1 MLKPALCYGIK
12 RSFSA
17 AADITL
23 RIRSV
28 AAEGEPALHPR
39 TTSSLSNLPT
49 TSSSGGHPTGKIHP
63 EAREIRLVR
72 RGWRFMAVEFKKVR
86 KPGRKLRK
94 LLKRM
99 GARPTPE
106 QVHDFRT
113 NSRKLEANLEAF
125 GMGGS
130 RLGKR
135 VLKPLSRFR
144 KRAGKIRDMDV
155 LTSYAASI
163 QPQDSEKDCAV
174 QLLEYLGAKRRRHA
188 KKFNGASR
196 QDGPVLIKRL
206 KKIERELAK
215 SEART
220 ENGGRPE
227 SMASSMALQLGSRLA
242 SGARL
247 NQNLLDALGSVKDVI
262 GEWHDWEEL
271 VGIAEKTLDHGT
283 QCKLTQTLKATT
295 QKKFDNALWEAEQLR
310 KRYLGLSDKKRPP
323 RSQSAGPPE
332 PLLRAAM
339 KLAA

>member
-1 MLKPALCYGIK
+1 
-12 RSFSA
+12 
-17 AADITL
+17 
-23 RIRSV
+23 
-28 AAEGEPALHPR
+28 
-39 TTSSLSNLPT
+39 
-49 TSSSGGHPTGKIHP
+49 
-63 EAREIRLVR
+63 
-72 RGWRFMAVEFKKVR
+72 MAVVFKKVR

-113 NSRKLEANLEAF
+113 NSRKLEANLEAV
-125 GMGGS
+125 GMDGS

-174 QLLEYLGAKRRRHA
+174 QLEYLGAKRRRHA

-247 NQNLLDALGSVKDVI
+247 NHSNLHPFRLKVKELRNVLRLASDPDQNLLDALGSVKDVI

-310 KRYLGLSDKKRPP
+310 KRYLGLSDKKRAP

>member
-1 MLKPALCYGIK
+1 
-12 RSFSA
+12 
-17 AADITL
+17 
-23 RIRSV
+23 
-28 AAEGEPALHPR
+28 
-39 TTSSLSNLPT
+39 
-49 TSSSGGHPTGKIHP
+49 
-63 EAREIRLVR
+63 
-72 RGWRFMAVEFKKVR
+72 MAVEFKKVR

-125 GMGGS
+125 GMDGS

-196 QDGPVLIKRL
+196 QNGPVLIKRL
-206 KKIERELAK
+206 NKIERELAK
-215 SEART
+215 AEART

-247 NQNLLDALGSVKDVI
+247 NHSNLHPFRLRVKDLRNVLRLADDPDQNLLNALGSVKDVI

-295 QKKFDNALWEAEQLR
+295 QKKFDNALSEAEQLR

-323 RSQSAGPPE
+323 RSQSAEPPE

>member
-1 MLKPALCYGIK
+1 
-12 RSFSA
+12 
-17 AADITL
+17 
-23 RIRSV
+23 
-28 AAEGEPALHPR
+28 
-39 TTSSLSNLPT
+39 
-49 TSSSGGHPTGKIHP
+49 
-63 EAREIRLVR
+63 
-72 RGWRFMAVEFKKVR
+72 MAVEFKKVR
-86 KPGRKLRK
+86 KPGRTLRK

-125 GMGGS
+125 GMDGS

-163 QPQDSEKDCAV
+163 QPQDGEKDCAV

-188 KKFNGASR
+188 KKFNSVAR
-196 QDGPVLIKRL
+196 QNGPVLIKRL

-220 ENGGRPE
+220 ENGGSPE

-247 NQNLLDALGSVKDVI
+247 NHSNLHPFRLKVKELRNVLRLASDPDQNLLDALGSVKDVI

-295 QKKFDNALWEAEQLR
+295 QKKFDNALSEAEGLR

>member
-1 MLKPALCYGIK
+1 
-12 RSFSA
+12 
-17 AADITL
+17 
-23 RIRSV
+23 
-28 AAEGEPALHPR
+28 
-39 TTSSLSNLPT
+39 
-49 TSSSGGHPTGKIHP
+49 
-63 EAREIRLVR
+63 
-72 RGWRFMAVEFKKVR
+72 MAVEFKKVL
-86 KPGRKLRK
+86 KPGCKLRK

-125 GMGGS
+125 GIDGS
-130 RLGKR
+130 RVGKR
-135 VLKPLSRFR
+135 ILKPLSRFR

-155 LTSYAASI
+155 LTSYAATI
-163 QPQDSEKDCAV
+163 QPQDGEKDCAV
-174 QLLEYLGAKRRRHA
+174 QLLEHLGAKRRQHA
-188 KKFNGASR
+188 RKFYRVSR

-206 KKIERELAK
+206 KKLERKLAK

-220 ENGGRPE
+220 EKDGRPD
-227 SMASSMALQLGSRLA
+227 SMACSVALQLGSRLA

-247 NQNLLDALGSVKDVI
+247 NHSMLHPFRLKVKELRNVLRLAGDPDQNLVDALGSVKDVI

-283 QCKLTQTLKATT
+283 QCKLMQTLTATT
-295 QKKFDNALWEAEQLR
+295 QKKFEKALSEAEELR
-310 KRYLGLSDKKRPP
+310 KRYLGLSGRKRST
-323 RSQSAGPPE
+323 RSQAAGPPE

>member
-1 MLKPALCYGIK
+1 
-12 RSFSA
+12 
-17 AADITL
+17 
-23 RIRSV
+23 
-28 AAEGEPALHPR
+28 
-39 TTSSLSNLPT
+39 
-49 TSSSGGHPTGKIHP
+49 
-63 EAREIRLVR
+63 
-72 RGWRFMAVEFKKVR
+72 MAVVFKKVR

-113 NSRKLEANLEAF
+113 NSRKLEANLEAV
-125 GMGGS
+125 GMDGS

-174 QLLEYLGAKRRRHA
+174 QLEYLGAKRRRHA

-247 NQNLLDALGSVKDVI
+247 NHSNLHPFRLKVKELRNVLRLASDPDQNLLDALGSVKDVI

-295 QKKFDNALWEAEQLR
+295 QKKFDNALSEAEQLR

>member
-1 MLKPALCYGIK
+1 
-12 RSFSA
+12 
-17 AADITL
+17 
-23 RIRSV
+23 
-28 AAEGEPALHPR
+28 
-39 TTSSLSNLPT
+39 
-49 TSSSGGHPTGKIHP
+49 
-63 EAREIRLVR
+63 
-72 RGWRFMAVEFKKVR
+72 MAVEFKKVR

-125 GMGGS
+125 GMDGS

-188 KKFNGASR
+188 KKFYGASR
-196 QDGPVLIKRL
+196 QNGPVLIKRL
-206 KKIERELAK
+206 KKLERELAK

-247 NQNLLDALGSVKDVI
+247 NHSNLHPFRLRVKDLRNVLRLADDPDQNLLNALGSVKDVI

-295 QKKFDNALWEAEQLR
+295 QKKFDNALSEAEQLR

>member
-1 MLKPALCYGIK
+1 
-12 RSFSA
+12 
-17 AADITL
+17 
-23 RIRSV
+23 
-28 AAEGEPALHPR
+28 
-39 TTSSLSNLPT
+39 
-49 TSSSGGHPTGKIHP
+49 
-63 EAREIRLVR
+63 
-72 RGWRFMAVEFKKVR
+72 MAVEFKKVR
-86 KPGRKLRK
+86 KPGRTLRK

-125 GMGGS
+125 GMDGS

-174 QLLEYLGAKRRRHA
+174 QLEYLGAKRRRHA

-247 NQNLLDALGSVKDVI
+247 NHSNLHPFRLKVKELRNVLRLASDPDQNLLDALGSVKDVI

-310 KRYLGLSDKKRPP
+310 KRYLGLSDKKRAP

>member
-1 MLKPALCYGIK
+1 
-12 RSFSA
+12 
-17 AADITL
+17 
-23 RIRSV
+23 
-28 AAEGEPALHPR
+28 
-39 TTSSLSNLPT
+39 
-49 TSSSGGHPTGKIHP
+49 
-63 EAREIRLVR
+63 
-72 RGWRFMAVEFKKVR
+72 MAVEFKKVR

-125 GMGGS
+125 GMDGT
-130 RLGKR
+130 RLGKS

-247 NQNLLDALGSVKDVI
+247 NHSNLHPFRLKVKELSMCCGWRVI
-262 GEWHDWEEL
+262 LIRICLMH
-271 VGIAEKTLDHGT
+271 
-283 QCKLTQTLKATT
+283 
-295 QKKFDNALWEAEQLR
+295 
-310 KRYLGLSDKKRPP
+310 
-323 RSQSAGPPE
+323 
-332 PLLRAAM
+332 
-339 KLAA
+339 

>member
-1 MLKPALCYGIK
+1 
-12 RSFSA
+12 
-17 AADITL
+17 
-23 RIRSV
+23 
-28 AAEGEPALHPR
+28 
-39 TTSSLSNLPT
+39 
-49 TSSSGGHPTGKIHP
+49 
-63 EAREIRLVR
+63 
-72 RGWRFMAVEFKKVR
+72 MAVEFKKVR

-125 GMGGS
+125 GMDGS

-163 QPQDSEKDCAV
+163 QPQDGEKDCAV

-247 NQNLLDALGSVKDVI
+247 NHSNLHPFRLKVKDLRNVLRLAGDPDQNLLDALGSVKDVI

>member
-1 MLKPALCYGIK
+1 
-12 RSFSA
+12 
-17 AADITL
+17 
-23 RIRSV
+23 
-28 AAEGEPALHPR
+28 
-39 TTSSLSNLPT
+39 
-49 TSSSGGHPTGKIHP
+49 
-63 EAREIRLVR
+63 
-72 RGWRFMAVEFKKVR
+72 MAVVFKKVR

-113 NSRKLEANLEAF
+113 NSRKLEANLEAV
-125 GMGGS
+125 GMDGS

-174 QLLEYLGAKRRRHA
+174 QLEYLGAKRRRHA

-247 NQNLLDALGSVKDVI
+247 NHSNLHPFRLKVKELRNVLRLAGDPDQNLLDALGSVKDVI

-310 KRYLGLSDKKRPP
+310 KRYLGLSDKKRAP

>member
-1 MLKPALCYGIK
+1 
-12 RSFSA
+12 
-17 AADITL
+17 
-23 RIRSV
+23 
-28 AAEGEPALHPR
+28 
-39 TTSSLSNLPT
+39 
-49 TSSSGGHPTGKIHP
+49 
-63 EAREIRLVR
+63 
-72 RGWRFMAVEFKKVR
+72 MAVEFKKVR
-86 KPGRKLRK
+86 KPGRTLRK

-113 NSRKLEANLEAF
+113 NSRKLEANLEAV
-125 GMGGS
+125 GMDGS

-174 QLLEYLGAKRRRHA
+174 QLEYLGAKRRRHA

-247 NQNLLDALGSVKDVI
+247 NHSNLHPFRLKVKELRNVLRLAGDPDQNLLDALGSVKDVI

-295 QKKFDNALWEAEQLR
+295 QKKFDNALSEAEQLR

>member
-1 MLKPALCYGIK
+1 
-12 RSFSA
+12 
-17 AADITL
+17 
-23 RIRSV
+23 
-28 AAEGEPALHPR
+28 
-39 TTSSLSNLPT
+39 
-49 TSSSGGHPTGKIHP
+49 
-63 EAREIRLVR
+63 
-72 RGWRFMAVEFKKVR
+72 MAVEFKKVR

-125 GMGGS
+125 GMDGS

-163 QPQDSEKDCAV
+163 QPQDGEKDCAV

-188 KKFNGASR
+188 KKFYGASR
-196 QDGPVLIKRL
+196 QNGPVLIKRL
-206 KKIERELAK
+206 KKLERELAK
-215 SEART
+215 SEAHI
-220 ENGGRPE
+220 ENGGSPE

-247 NQNLLDALGSVKDVI
+247 NHSNLHPFRLKVKELRNVLRLAGDPDQNLLDALGSVKDVI

-295 QKKFDNALWEAEQLR
+295 QKKFDNALSEAEQLR

-323 RSQSAGPPE
+323 RSQSAEPPE

>member
-1 MLKPALCYGIK
+1 
-12 RSFSA
+12 
-17 AADITL
+17 
-23 RIRSV
+23 
-28 AAEGEPALHPR
+28 
-39 TTSSLSNLPT
+39 
-49 TSSSGGHPTGKIHP
+49 
-63 EAREIRLVR
+63 
-72 RGWRFMAVEFKKVR
+72 MAVEFKKVR
-86 KPGRKLRK
+86 KPGRTLRK

-125 GMGGS
+125 GMDGS

-188 KKFNGASR
+188 KKFYGASR
-196 QDGPVLIKRL
+196 QNGPVLIKRL
-206 KKIERELAK
+206 KKLERELAK
-215 SEART
+215 SEAHIK
-220 ENGGRPE
+220 NGGSPE

-247 NQNLLDALGSVKDVI
+247 NHSNLHPFRLKVKELRNVLRLAGDPDQNLLDALGSVKDVI

-271 VGIAEKTLDHGT
+271 VGIAEKTLEHGT
-283 QCKLTQTLKATT
+283 PCKLTQTLKATT
-295 QKKFDNALWEAEQLR
+295 QKKFDNALSEAEQLR

>member
-1 MLKPALCYGIK
+1 
-12 RSFSA
+12 
-17 AADITL
+17 
-23 RIRSV
+23 
-28 AAEGEPALHPR
+28 
-39 TTSSLSNLPT
+39 
-49 TSSSGGHPTGKIHP
+49 
-63 EAREIRLVR
+63 
-72 RGWRFMAVEFKKVR
+72 MAVEFKKVL

-125 GMGGS
+125 GIDGS
-130 RLGKR
+130 RVGKR
-135 VLKPLSRFR
+135 ILKPLSRFR

-155 LTSYAASI
+155 LTSYAAAI
-163 QPQDSEKDCAV
+163 QPQDEEKDCAV
-174 QLLEYLGAKRRRHA
+174 QLLEHLGAKRRQHA
-188 KKFNGASR
+188 RKFYRVSR
-196 QDGPVLIKRL
+196 QAGPGLIKRL
-206 KKIERELAK
+206 KKLERKLAK

-220 ENGGRPE
+220 EKDGRPE
-227 SMASSMALQLGSRLA
+227 SMASSVALQLGSRLA

-247 NQNLLDALGSVKDVI
+247 NHSMLHPFRLKVKELRNVLRLAGDPDQNLVDALGSVKDVI

-283 QCKLTQTLKATT
+283 QCKLMQTLTATT
-295 QKKFDNALWEAEQLR
+295 QKKFEKALSEAEELR
-310 KRYLGLSDKKRPP
+310 KRYLGLRGRKRPT
-323 RSQSAGPPE
+323 RSQAAGPPE

>member
-1 MLKPALCYGIK
+1 
-12 RSFSA
+12 
-17 AADITL
+17 
-23 RIRSV
+23 
-28 AAEGEPALHPR
+28 
-39 TTSSLSNLPT
+39 
-49 TSSSGGHPTGKIHP
+49 
-63 EAREIRLVR
+63 
-72 RGWRFMAVEFKKVR
+72 MAVEFKKVR

-125 GMGGS
+125 GMDGS

-174 QLLEYLGAKRRRHA
+174 QLEYLGAKRRRHA

-247 NQNLLDALGSVKDVI
+247 NHSNLHPFRLKVKELRNVLRLAGDPDQNLLDALGSVKDVI

-295 QKKFDNALWEAEQLR
+295 QKKFDNALSEAEQLR

-323 RSQSAGPPE
+323 RSQSAEPPE